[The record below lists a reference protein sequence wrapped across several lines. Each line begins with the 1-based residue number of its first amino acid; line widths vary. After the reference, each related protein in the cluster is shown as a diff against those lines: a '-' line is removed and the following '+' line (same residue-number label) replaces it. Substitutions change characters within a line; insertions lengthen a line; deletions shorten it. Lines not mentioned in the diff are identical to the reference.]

1 MRIQKKIKI
10 KNKKRNDWLMKP
22 LLSLDI
28 GLGLD
33 SGSLLADQALNS
45 GLHACG
51 NVWNTAEKLVK
62 AQVRDKKK
70 KKCFLSLIFPAQR
83 ESYAEEIR

>member
-1 MRIQKKIKI
+1 
-10 KNKKRNDWLMKP
+10 MKP

-51 NVWNTAEKLVK
+51 NVWNTAEKLVNGK
-62 AQVRDKKK
+62 TRVRDKKK
-70 KKCFLSLIFPAQR
+70 KKKGFLYIIFPAQR
-83 ESYAEEIR
+83 ESYTEEIR